1 MMKKRVLAFTLV
13 VLLVAMTLA
22 GCNTKPNEASV
33 TTTVAPTTTEAAA
46 VVPAY
51 EPLDANVEGELT
63 IMLWSGDGS
72 FLKDIGK
79 KNFAPEELGGQN
91 QAAAY
96 AVAKA
101 FNELYPN
108 VKINVFAKADGPDDD
123 NGTWAQHRENFK
135 AENGRYPDLFAATD
149 LPGDVAK
156 GLVADLSIFSD
167 DPLYQTFNDS
177 VMRLMN
183 FNGFQAGLPQ
193 YLLPWGVFVN
203 RSLAEDNNLDVPN
216 PNWTIDEYTDYISQA
231 DMKTFY
237 GAMDTPFSFLNTG
250 SKSIS
255 YLLSQ
260 SPTDTFVNLDS
271 DEIRTLID
279 YVPKWANYSVWP
291 QQALG
296 NIAPEVMD
304 ENWWW
309 GFKFFINNKIL
320 TLDGDPWMMGDAA
333 HPAPDHWGRALA
345 DDWDIYPRPSTAFQD
360 NTVGVVLDPFAVYN
374 YAMEDG
380 NPELSDAEA
389 AKMKLAYTFA
399 AFWAGDTRAWEAR
412 LNQQFLDG
420 EALKTSLNDSL
431 PLVTGDE
438 FDKQMAIWYAAPIHA
453 RYADASLMPGF
464 QEVLRIW
471 EKGQFWDISDKAY
484 PYYHDA
490 DGTRRSNLY
499 EWENMWNPD
508 VSGAMRTDAN
518 WADNVKARLSEW
530 NNLTNQRFKESF
542 EALNKGLKEFY
553 KR

>member
-1 MMKKRVLAFTLV
+1 MKKRVLALTLS
-13 VLLVAMTLA
+13 VLLVAMSLA
-22 GCNTKPNEASV
+22 GCSTKTGDDNAA
-33 TTTVAPTTTEAAA
+33 TTAAPSTTEAVAQGP
-46 VVPAY
+46 VY
-51 EPLDANVEGELT
+51 EVLDANVEGELT
-63 IMLWSGDGS
+63 VMLWSGDGS

-108 VKINVFAKADGPDDD
+108 VKINVFAKADGPDDE
-123 NGTWAQHRENFK
+123 NGSWAQHRENFK
-135 AENGRYPDLFAATD
+135 AEHGRYPDLFAATD

-167 DPLYQTFNDS
+167 DPLYQSFNSS
-177 VMRLMN
+177 VMNLMN

-203 RSLAEDNNLDVPN
+203 RSLAEDNNLDVPD
-216 PNWTIDEYTDYISQA
+216 PKWSLDDYTDFIAQA
-231 DMKTFY
+231 DMKNFY

-250 SKSIS
+250 SKSMN
-255 YLLSQ
+255 YLLSK
-260 SPTDTFVNLDS
+260 SPTDTFVQMDS
-271 DEIRTLID
+271 DEIRALID
-279 YVPKWANYSVWP
+279 YVPKWSNYSVWP

-333 HPAPDHWGRALA
+333 HPAADHWGRALA
-345 DDWDIYPRPSTAFQD
+345 EDWDIYPRPSTPYQE

-374 YAMEDG
+374 YAMDDG
-380 NPELSDAEA
+380 NPELSDAEK

-399 AFWAGDTRAWEAR
+399 AFWTGDTRAWQAR
-412 LNQQFLDG
+412 LDQQFLDG

-431 PLVTGDE
+431 PFVTGAD
-438 FDKQMAIWYAAPIHA
+438 FDKQMAIWYTAPNHV
-453 RYADASLMPGF
+453 RFSDASLMPGF
-464 QEVLRIW
+464 QEVLSIW

-508 VSGAMRTDAN
+508 ISGAARTDAN

-530 NNLTNQRFKESF
+530 NTLSNQRFKEAFS
-542 EALNKGLKEFY
+542 ALNEGLKKFY
-553 KR
+553 NK